1 MLKRMALI
9 VVSVA
14 GLITCS
20 CNSLPEKNPDGPAV
34 NTSAGDEFS
43 VMEAKLLQDSLNV
56 ELRTMLAV
64 RYYSAAQ
71 LSKAAVHFLEVYKQD
86 SLNLVAIGN
95 LGNIY
100 YDSQQDEKAIEFYEK
115 ALAIDPGNLNI
126 KCDLATC
133 YSNVNKYK
141 RAISLLE
148 ENIKMDPLHAKSH
161 HNLAVILKKSGD
173 EKNANKA
180 MQKYNELTRSSAK

>member
-1 MLKRMALI
+1 M
-9 VVSVA
+9 
-14 GLITCS
+14 
-20 CNSLPEKNPDGPAV
+20 
-34 NTSAGDEFS
+34 
-43 VMEAKLLQDSLNV
+43 
-56 ELRTMLAV
+56 
-64 RYYSAAQ
+64 
-71 LSKAAVHFLEVYKQD
+71 
-86 SLNLVAIGN
+86 
-95 LGNIY
+95 
-100 YDSQQDEKAIEFYEK
+100 YEK

-173 EKNANKA
+173 EKNADKA

>member
-34 NTSAGDEFS
+34 NSPAGDE
-43 VMEAKLLQDSLNV
+43 LNV